1 MNPTQLKF
9 IQQCYPL
16 ASMAGGA
23 FDLNPTVIMAQSAIE
38 TGWGTSELCTRYC
51 NYFGISAYGKK
62 NVWWQGDYV
71 ELDVNSIKF
80 RRYPDA
86 SSSFM
91 DYARLIRS
99 AYPAAARVSNDP
111 AAFAQS
117 ISYSHYISEVNG
129 DNREQ
134 YRSTLVSIS
143 RQIDKLIKKHKRSTS
158 C

>member
-99 AYPAAARVSNDP
+99 AYPAVPSSASAARLINLLKNTNAQHRAEKMPDQVRMTKDAGSSP
-111 AAFAQS
+111 A
-117 ISYSHYISEVNG
+117 
-129 DNREQ
+129 
-134 YRSTLVSIS
+134 
-143 RQIDKLIKKHKRSTS
+143 
-158 C
+158 